1 MEYNIGIAL
10 ILFISGVF
18 YFVINKIMMHKYS
31 NLTNIKLSQS
41 YIHSLIS
48 PHIPKI
54 DDDLPFFAGQVNN
67 DDDRDSIKVI
77 IIDNSAYWIK
87 DNTFYTAS
95 VDDTGMVDKDTTR
108 VVDTMTMDAVEL
120 DKMLFIMDRLREG
133 LTNDSGGSG
142 QS

>member
-1 MEYNIGIAL
+1 MEYNIGIVL
-10 ILFISGVF
+10 ILFISGIS
-18 YFVINKIMMHKYS
+18 YFVINKIMMHKYN
-31 NLTNIKLSQS
+31 NLNNIKFTQS
-41 YIHSLIS
+41 YIYTLMSQHM
-48 PHIPKI
+48 PKI
-54 DDDLPFFAGQVNN
+54 DQDLPFFAGQVNN

-87 DNTFYTAS
+87 DNTFYTAF
-95 VDDTGMVDKDTTR
+95 VDDSGMVDKDTTR

-142 QS
+142 Q

>member
-1 MEYNIGIAL
+1 MEYNIGIVL
-10 ILFISGVF
+10 ILFISGIS
-18 YFVINKIMMHKYS
+18 YFVINKIMMHKYN
-31 NLTNIKLSQS
+31 NLNNIKFTQS
-41 YIHSLIS
+41 YIYTLMSQYM
-48 PHIPKI
+48 PKI
-54 DDDLPFFAGQVNN
+54 DQDLPFFAGQVNN

-87 DNTFYTAS
+87 DNTFYTAF
-95 VDDTGMVDKDTTR
+95 VDDSGMVDKDTTR

-142 QS
+142 Q

>member
-1 MEYNIGIAL
+1 MDYNIGIAL
-10 ILFISGVF
+10 ILFISGIS
-18 YFVINKIMMHKYS
+18 YFVINKIMMNKYN
-31 NLTNIKLSQS
+31 NLKNVKLSQS

-48 PHIPKI
+48 PYIPKI

-87 DNTFYTAS
+87 DNTFYTAF
-95 VDDTGMVDKDTTR
+95 VDDSGMVDKDTTR
-108 VVDTMTMDAVEL
+108 VVDTMTMDTVEL

-133 LTNDSGGSG
+133 LTNDSGSSG
-142 QS
+142 Q